1 MKIRRQ
7 GRLAE
12 RYLVKSGLALFSL
25 IALSLPIVLVGVQ
38 QATAA
43 PAGPAGVTN
52 GLRLWL
58 TASSGVKTVGGV
70 DAQNGDGVEQWLDQS
85 PDGRD
90 ATKATTSAIY
100 NSEGLNFNPTLFFSD
115 NNYTASD
122 SGLPS
127 GSDDRS
133 IFVVASANSGG
144 WRYVLGGGTF
154 GGDGGFDFGHNSN
167 DQSVFLT
174 THSSQYAG
182 TGSWEPYGSA
192 RLAYGAL
199 DGSYPYIAVNGSAPV
214 NGIGGSA
221 STVLDG
227 DLNIGANSAGVELWD
242 GNISEVIYYDR
253 VVTPVERQR
262 INSYLALKYGFSLDQ
277 APAQSYIASGG
288 VIMWDKDAPGANVY
302 NNGLFGIGR
311 DDAAGLSQIKSLGQT
326 ATNMI
331 TVEAVGEGTNT
342 APNFNDVDNLEF
354 LVIGDNDGAAS
365 WTTTGAPG
373 SYSILERK
381 WMKQERG
388 DVGPVELTFN
398 MDDPEMDIPAPLG
411 DGYYYFIYDTDGDG
425 SLADETPTA
434 LVNQG
439 GGIWKTTVDF
449 GAGGLFTI
457 ATSASPA
464 IVSLSP
470 ANNAGD
476 VALSSNLTINYS
488 RAVTAGSGYV
498 SLYKSNGQLV
508 ERLLATDATRVVITG
523 AMVTLNPTDDLE
535 PGTDYYLLVDAT
547 AFGDLPDYAPGIT
560 SQTAWSFST
569 ASALSGGSVVQPGSG
584 VAAPNTGIHPG
595 VQLQSEVVPVLTFAL
610 LIAASFVGVITL
622 LVRRKR

>member
-7 GRLAE
+7 GRLAG
-12 RYLVKSGLALFSL
+12 RYLVKSGFAFFSL

-38 QATAA
+38 QAAAA

-439 GGIWKTTVDF
+439 GIWKTTVDF

-584 VAAPNTGIHPG
+584 VVAPNTGIHPG